1 MLKNLF
7 KKTHYESPRGLFA
20 LDVEQIEG
28 KPNLSRVDVKIID
41 GTSYPLIYD
50 AAIRRLANTP
60 TWKQLK
66 EMEGLPEGLQELLK
80 GAGLAVPVC
89 LDCEHTIRQLQTDN
103 GRYYNDCP
111 LCLHGMSITAVME
124 GCKQALCP
132 HFKELSADKRKQE
145 AAERAAEIKAEE
157 EWKEQQRLEE
167 LERKERER
175 LRKKFGRDDN
185 E

>member
-1 MLKNLF
+1 MQIKNLF

-50 AAIRRLANTP
+50 TAIRRPANTP

-80 GAGLAVPVC
+80 GAGLAVPLC
-89 LDCEHTIRQLQTDN
+89 LDCEHTIRQPQTDN
-103 GRYYNDCP
+103 SRSRCGCP
-111 LCLHGMSITAVME
+111 LDTCGGVVAEDCRQT
-124 GCKQALCP
+124 LCP
-132 HFKELSADKRKQE
+132 HFMELSAERRKRE
-145 AAERAAEIKAEE
+145 ADERAAEIKAEE

-175 LRKKFGRDDN
+175 LRRKFGRDDN